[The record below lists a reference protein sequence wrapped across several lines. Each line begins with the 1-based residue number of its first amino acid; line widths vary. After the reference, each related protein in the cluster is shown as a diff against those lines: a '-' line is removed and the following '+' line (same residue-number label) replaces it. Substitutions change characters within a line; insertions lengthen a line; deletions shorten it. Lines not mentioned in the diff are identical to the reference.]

1 MTSDYPWQEMPTL
14 SFLLSVLILLNVLK
28 GPFLKVYS
36 LKKKKQER
44 KGKKRKKKEKER
56 KRKGKGKGKGKRKG
70 KGKEKIKKMKMKGE
84 LLFIG

>member
-36 LKKKKQER
+36 FKKKKQEK
-44 KGKKRKKKEKER
+44 KGKKKKKR
-56 KRKGKGKGKGKRKG
+56 KRKGKEKEKEREKEKE
-70 KGKEKIKKMKMKGE
+70 KEKIKKMKMKGE